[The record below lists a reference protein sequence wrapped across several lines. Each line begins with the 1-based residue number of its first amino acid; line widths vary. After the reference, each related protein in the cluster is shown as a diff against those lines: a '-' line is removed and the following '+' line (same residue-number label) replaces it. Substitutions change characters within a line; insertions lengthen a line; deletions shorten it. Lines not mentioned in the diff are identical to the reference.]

1 MHRLKSLEKEIKA
14 HEYCPDQIGYY
25 FCCEFV
31 DMTLDDL
38 EPLKELLVKHKI
50 IGPDNSLET
59 VKAEEPQEDFT
70 AIADEWHFT
79 DEVKAEFK
87 SIIDDADAYYIVNI
101 NGPDARSLSD
111 WSSIRVLQKGEQ
123 FAELEFYI
131 CD

>member
-14 HEYCPDQIGYY
+14 HEYCSDQIGYC

-31 DMTLDDL
+31 DMALDDL

-50 IGPDNSLET
+50 
-59 VKAEEPQEDFT
+59 
-70 AIADEWHFT
+70 
-79 DEVKAEFK
+79 
-87 SIIDDADAYYIVNI
+87 
-101 NGPDARSLSD
+101 NGPDARNLSD
-111 WSSIRVLQKGEQ
+111 WSSIRVLQKGNQ